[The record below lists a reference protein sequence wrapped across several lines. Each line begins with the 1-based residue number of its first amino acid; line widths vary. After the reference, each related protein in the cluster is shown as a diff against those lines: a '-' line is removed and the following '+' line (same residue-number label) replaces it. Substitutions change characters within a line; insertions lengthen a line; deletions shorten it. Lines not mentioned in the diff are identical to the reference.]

1 VLRVPTRGL
10 DPGQINLSFGIG
22 NTSGGYKVPS
32 LIGLYW
38 SAPYLHDGGV
48 AIGANTKKQL
58 GIEGTLNK
66 SILPDPYNS
75 IRALVDKN
83 LRTQVIKANQSS
95 ESLRKSNV
103 TGEGHEYWID
113 ASTGFS
119 QQEQDALIKYLLT
132 LK

>member
-1 VLRVPTRGL
+1 MELEI
-10 DPGQINLSFGIG
+10 QC
-22 NTSGGYKVPS
+22 GGYKVPS

-48 AIGANTKKQL
+48 AVGANTKSQL

-83 LRTQVIKANQSS
+83 LRTQVIKANQSA

-103 TGEGHEYWID
+103 TGEGHEYWVD